1 MGLLGDYLEW
11 VRSQYGAY
19 GEAIA
24 EQELGVGSDVE
35 VITKKL
41 DEELGHPVQGFA
53 DWSIDVTGQIGLLSL
68 DFIKG
73 LGGAMV
79 DGIDSAYD
87 EIRERFIKGREPD
100 IVAGVTIGFL
110 SVLTV
115 VYLYHSVKNAQ
126 DAL

>member
-24 EQELGVGSDVE
+24 EQELGAGSDVGA
-35 VITKKL
+35 ITKKL
-41 DEELGHPVQGFA
+41 DEELGHPAQGFA

-68 DFIKG
+68 DFIRG
-73 LGGAMV
+73 LGGAVV
-79 DGIDSAYD
+79 DGVDSAFD
-87 EIRERFIKGREPD
+87 AIRDKLRGKEPD
-100 IVAGVTIGFL
+100 VVAGITVGAL
-110 SVLTV
+110 SILCG
-115 VYLYHSVKNAQ
+115 VYLWFSVKNSR